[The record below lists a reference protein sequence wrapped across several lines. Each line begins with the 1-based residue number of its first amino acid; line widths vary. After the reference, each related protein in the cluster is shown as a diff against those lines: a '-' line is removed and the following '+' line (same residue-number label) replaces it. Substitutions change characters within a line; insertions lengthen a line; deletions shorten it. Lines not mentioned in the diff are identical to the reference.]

1 MDFADIS
8 LTNGAPPEG
17 TNQGHMFMTKEDYR
31 ILVEYNMIL
40 KGNTF
45 CQECSVVILRLD
57 LDLEIKWV
65 TSSLTAG
72 WIVSDEGF
80 FGESKV
86 VNFLKLRGSYGIV
99 GNDRIPIMVI
109 SLS

>member
-1 MDFADIS
+1 
-8 LTNGAPPEG
+8 
-17 TNQGHMFMTKEDYR
+17 MFMTKEDYR

-65 TSSLTAG
+65 TSLLTAG

-86 VNFLKLRGSYGIV
+86 VNFLKLRGSYGMGMI
-99 GNDRIPIMVI
+99 GFPNNGYI
-109 SLS
+109 SVKW

>member
-1 MDFADIS
+1 
-8 LTNGAPPEG
+8 
-17 TNQGHMFMTKEDYR
+17 
-31 ILVEYNMIL
+31 
-40 KGNTF
+40 
-45 CQECSVVILRLD
+45 

-99 GNDRIPIMVI
+99 GNDRIP
-109 SLS
+109 